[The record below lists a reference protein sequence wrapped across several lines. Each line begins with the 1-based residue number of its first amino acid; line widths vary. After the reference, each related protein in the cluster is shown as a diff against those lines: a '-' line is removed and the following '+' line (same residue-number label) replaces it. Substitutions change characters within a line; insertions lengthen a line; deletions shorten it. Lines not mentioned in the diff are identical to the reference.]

1 MNVAMELDCK
11 GLNCPMPI
19 MKTKKAIDGLS
30 TGEIL
35 KMIAT
40 DPGSAND
47 MIAWAKRTGN
57 MLLKSEEN
65 NGEHIFYVQKK

>member
-1 MNVAMELDCK
+1 MNITMELDCK
-11 GLNCPMPI
+11 GLNCPLPI
-19 MKTKKAIDGLS
+19 IKTKKAIDGLS
-30 TGEIL
+30 AGDIL

-57 MLLKSEEN
+57 MLIKTEQN
-65 NGEHIFYVQKK
+65 DGEHIFYVQKG

>member
-1 MNVAMELDCK
+1 MNITMELDCK

-19 MKTKKAIDGLS
+19 MKAKKAIDGLS